1 VGDVVSAQAV
11 TTTVLLHAAL
21 DWIWYHPICKAENP
35 CVGKLQEYSMPWRCL
50 LFLSPETRPSCII
63 SLIYWMTSAVM
74 LRIVTIE
81 KVDSVDIAL

>member
-1 VGDVVSAQAV
+1 MCRQVAGIQHAVVMRV
-11 TTTVLLHAAL
+11 
-21 DWIWYHPICKAENP
+21 
-35 CVGKLQEYSMPWRCL
+35 
-50 LFLSPETRPSCII
+50 FLSPETRASCII